1 MLINQINN
9 TKLPTIFKKSTA
21 TKMLTVLTIL
31 TILMELQEYSD
42 KISELE
48 AELAATRDKVPNI
61 NMLPK

>member
-21 TKMLTVLTIL
+21 TKMLTIL
-31 TILMELQEYSD
+31 IKLQEYSD
-42 KISELE
+42 AISELE

-61 NMLPK
+61 NMPPK